1 MLRSSKRPRAEEWGS
16 LRCRRAVS
24 GLLAFAALPLLLAAC
39 GGSMTASSTKTAV
52 SIPPGWKTYTY
63 GKMVIAVPSTWAV
76 KHDTNCPNAP
86 ASGTLLLGVPPVL
99 IQCVDYQ
106 YPATVVTVSRI
117 TAGTPSVS
125 SPGQKPVIVNG
136 VPVYVGFG
144 SPSSLEWAVPSLGVE
159 IRGNGPNANKA
170 LHTLHRA

>member
-1 MLRSSKRPRAEEWGS
+1 MA
-16 LRCRRAVS
+16 
-24 GLLAFAALPLLLAAC
+24 
-39 GGSMTASSTKTAV
+39 
-52 SIPPGWKTYTY
+52 
-63 GKMVIAVPSTWAV
+63 IAVPGNWAV
-76 KHDTNCPNAP
+76 KHSTNCPNAP
-86 ASGTLLLGVPPVL
+86 ASGTLLLGRPPVL
-99 IQCVDYQ
+99 IQCGDYQ

-117 TAGTPSVS
+117 TAGRSSVS

-159 IRGNGPNANKA
+159 IQGSGPDATKV